1 MNLNK
6 ILSIKIL
13 MAAMMAGSIM
23 AQGFKDNTLD
33 INYNASYRNN
43 FSLRASTRLSENN
56 NWDLRGFNTG
66 ASMRIMPG
74 FNLTYD
80 LWRGHELNANM
91 ISRYGVGY
99 QFSKSDFNLNL
110 SLQSTNGSL
119 REDGFHGRIDL
130 SMKFK

>member
-1 MNLNK
+1 
-6 ILSIKIL
+6 